1 MSCRY
6 DCSPH
11 ALGYIDYC
19 VHFMSRTPTMA
30 PEKLEALKV
39 VVITVITDIIIVI
52 IVSLAEP
59 WLSRS
64 SLSPS
69 SSSSSSCPLQS
80 LVLGMGLNSHDL
92 DYKTGDQTGC
102 W

>member
-1 MSCRY
+1 MTIETRQDGLDFVSCRY

-39 VVITVITDIIIVI
+39 VI
-52 IVSLAEP
+52 
-59 WLSRS
+59 

-69 SSSSSSCPLQS
+69 SS
-80 LVLGMGLNSHDL
+80 
-92 DYKTGDQTGC
+92 
-102 W
+102 